1 MHVPYWLGFY
11 NIFTHT
17 RRYDL
22 TATPDDGQAGKVI
35 IPTPVSYVA
44 LGTGSVNL
52 NTGGWVV
59 VYLNDEVFSEAQFLA
74 G

>member
-1 MHVPYWLGFY
+1 MHVPYWLGFF
-11 NIFTHT
+11 ILFTH
-17 RRYDL
+17 RYDQ
-22 TATPDDGQAGKVI
+22 TATPDDGQVGKVI